1 MKPRSSARSKAAA
14 RSWCAGIDRGVARD
28 RRGSGAAV
36 RAPAALAAT
45 LLAAGAAAAQ
55 DGPSGQAMVQTCYVC
70 HGPEGR
76 SAEGVP
82 ALMRGQKEFVVRQMI
97 EFKTDRRPVTIM
109 NRVAKSYSDAE
120 IAAIADYLA
129 ASK

>member
-1 MKPRSSARSKAAA
+1 MRAVAAF
-14 RSWCAGIDRGVARD
+14 
-28 RRGSGAAV
+28 
-36 RAPAALAAT
+36 AT
-45 LLAAGAAAAQ
+45 TFLLAGVAAAQ

-76 SAEGVP
+76 SAENVP
-82 ALMRGQKEFVVRQMI
+82 ALMRGQKELVMRQML
-97 EFKTDRRPVTIM
+97 EFKTDRRPATIM

-129 ASK
+129 ALK